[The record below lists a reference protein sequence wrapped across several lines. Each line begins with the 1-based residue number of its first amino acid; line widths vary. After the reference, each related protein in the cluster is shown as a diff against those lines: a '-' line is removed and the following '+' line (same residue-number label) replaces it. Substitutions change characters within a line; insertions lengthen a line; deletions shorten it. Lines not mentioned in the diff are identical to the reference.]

1 MNLYLTAHTDL
12 KDVLIDFIEVEL
24 TTGKII
30 SLTWDESDIERT
42 SEGFS
47 SRYKGVYFNEEY
59 ANGKIEQL
67 HGMKIANIGIYTESD
82 TSFEIT
88 ITEMEFVDG
97 RNSYEAECVPYVT
110 DSEKC
115 DFT

>member
-47 SRYKGVYFNEEY
+47 SRHKGVYFDEEY

-67 HGMKIANIGIYTESD
+67 RGMKIANIGIYTESD
-82 TSFEIT
+82 APFEVI
-88 ITEMEFVDG
+88 ITEMEFVDEQ
-97 RNSYEAECVPYVT
+97 NSYESECVPYVT